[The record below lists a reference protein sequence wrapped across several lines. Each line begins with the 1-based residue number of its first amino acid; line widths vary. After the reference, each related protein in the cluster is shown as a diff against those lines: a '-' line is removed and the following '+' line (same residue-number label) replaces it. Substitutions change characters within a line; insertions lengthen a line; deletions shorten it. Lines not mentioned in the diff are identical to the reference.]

1 MDIMTLNELRPL
13 AERHEEPCISLYMPT
28 HRIWSEAPQDIIR
41 FRNLIKRAAERIDSL
56 YPDDNEARALLD
68 PARELVDDD
77 EFWRYQ
83 SDGLA
88 LFLSPDYF
96 ETFRVARS
104 FAEEATV
111 GHRFNVT
118 PLLPVFTG
126 DGRYYVLAVSQ
137 NRVRLLEGSRTA
149 VEEIHPE
156 GLPENLADAL
166 GEEYSARHLQFHTGT
181 SGAAGARSAMYYG
194 HDSASHTKD
203 MVLRY
208 FRRIDSGLRRVIA
221 AEQVPLVLACV
232 DSLLP
237 IYREANSYAHLLD
250 DAITGNPDELKP
262 EELRTQAWNLVSPW
276 YQRSRENAISRYL
289 TLSETEKTG
298 NAIEEVLPEAYF
310 GRVDTLLV
318 AMGTQVPGAFSPSTG
333 EVDLDVSGMEDSE
346 DLLNTAAIH
355 TLLNGGKVYAIPP
368 AEMPAGVSCAALYRY

>member
-28 HRIWSEAPQDIIR
+28 HRIWSEAPQDVIR
-41 FRNLIKRAAERIDSL
+41 FRNLIKRAAERIDAL
-56 YPDDNEARALLD
+56 YPDDDEARALLD

-77 EFWRYQ
+77 EFWRHQ

-104 FAEEATV
+104 FTEEATV

-137 NRVRLLEGSRTA
+137 NRVRLLEGSRTS

-156 GLPENLADAL
+156 GLPENLLDAL
-166 GEEYSARHLQFHTGT
+166 GDESSSRSLQFHTGT
-181 SGAAGARSAMYYG
+181 SGASGARSAMYYG
-194 HDSASHTKD
+194 HDASNHTKD

-208 FRRIDSGLRRVIA
+208 FRRIDNGLRRVIA
-221 AEQVPLVLACV
+221 AEHVPLVLACV

-237 IYREANSYAHLLD
+237 IYREANSYPHLLD
-250 DAITGNPDELKP
+250 DAIAGNPDELKP

-276 YQRSRENAISRYL
+276 YQRSRETAISRYL

-318 AMGTQVPGAFSPSTG
+318 AAGMQVPGMFSPSAG
-333 EVDLDVSGMEDSE
+333 EVDLDVSDTEDSE

-368 AEMPAGVSCAALYRY
+368 DEMPAGVSCAALYRY